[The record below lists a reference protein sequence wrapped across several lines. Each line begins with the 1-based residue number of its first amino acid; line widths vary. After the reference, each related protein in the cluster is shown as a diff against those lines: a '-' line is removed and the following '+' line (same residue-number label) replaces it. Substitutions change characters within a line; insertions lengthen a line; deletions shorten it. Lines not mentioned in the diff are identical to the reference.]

1 MIVDGHVHAFPPLCG
16 EADPSLAARTRRY
29 LQKFVADS
37 PSQAVR
43 RSRDGVVADR
53 SEWTLW
59 DANSPGVGGALDVS
73 FRVGRFGRLEWT
85 KSGED
90 YHINL
95 YAPSLLEMTAP
106 PDYIVAEMDYA
117 GVDMAVLQNAWLY
130 GDLNDYFAQAQR
142 DHPGRLVGT
151 VQVDE
156 AHADDPA
163 QIAELRRGVLDLGLK
178 ALYYGTPRFFEV
190 DYECHID
197 DGRYH
202 EFWDEVRGLGVPVF
216 WDISASPEPSLRNHT
231 PFERYMAQMSRFR
244 SWLEAYPDI
253 DCILVHGVPL
263 GQLRSGDRL
272 SAVAGELWDIWSA
285 PNVHLE
291 LLFPMQVSHPVPGGS
306 VWRYPYLQL
315 RDLVQELFEV
325 LGPEKLIWGSDLPNI
340 QRNCTYRQGRDY
352 LEAHE
357 LELSPSD
364 LELLFGGNI
373 VRLLNLSTKV
383 MTNA

>member
-16 EADPSLAARTRRY
+16 EADSALAARTRRY

-95 YAPSLLEMTAP
+95 YAPSLSDMTAP

-142 DHPGRLVGT
+142 DYPGRLVGT

-163 QIAELRRGVLDLGLK
+163 QIDELRRGVLDLGLK

-315 RDLVQELFEV
+315 RGLVQELFEV

-357 LELSPSD
+357 LELAPSD

-373 VRLLNLSTKV
+373 IRLLNLSTKV